1 MVTAIIVFGAL
12 VAVVGVIIIIN
23 PELIFGFLKQNIQKT
38 SLHITAVV
46 VRLLLGVLLI
56 SSADVSRFPLVV
68 EVLGWLSIVA
78 ALVFAAVGRRNFIR
92 LMSWALSLSQPMG
105 RLGGVFASG
114 FGGFLVYAFV

>member
-12 VAVVGVIIIIN
+12 VAVAGVIIIIN

-92 LMSWALSLSQPMG
+92 LMSWALSLSQPLG